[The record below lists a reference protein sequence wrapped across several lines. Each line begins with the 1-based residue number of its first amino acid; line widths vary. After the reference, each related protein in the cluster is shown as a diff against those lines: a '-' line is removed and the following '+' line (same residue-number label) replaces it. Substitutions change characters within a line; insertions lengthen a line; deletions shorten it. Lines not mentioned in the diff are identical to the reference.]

1 MLAVETG
8 ITAAIAFLV
17 FAAMGAVAARSALLG
32 GLIFVLPNALF
43 IGYAFRPAQAQSA
56 LGALRGLY
64 TGEAVKL
71 FATALLFAAGFALV
85 KPLSVGVL
93 FVTYVTLLIVNLAG
107 NAYLMD

>member
-1 MLAVETG
+1 METG
-8 ITAAIAFLV
+8 ITAAIAILV
-17 FAAMGAVAARSALLG
+17 FAAMGTFAARSVVLG
-32 GLIFVLPNALF
+32 GLTFILPNAMF
-43 IGYAFRPAQAQSA
+43 IAFALRPGQA

-64 TGEAVKL
+64 VGEALKL

-85 KPLSVGVL
+85 KPLSVAVL